1 MKQRDPAVA
10 AGAAVCL
17 CELERAGR
25 RAEHVGG
32 LDVPVGHAN
41 LVQVEKRGEQLAR
54 EALRLRLGHEV
65 LRLRQPVEER
75 AARAQL
81 AAQRHVL
88 RQVVDAEK
96 ADARRVADEAPH
108 ADLLVGRARR
118 LRLVDHLDRDALART
133 LVGPAHHRTKC
144 ALTQWPVDA
153 VQLEEAVLGELELLK
168 GPLSLPRHAG
178 AVDVITRAASSDPR
192 SGRLLQRHTEFGRGV
207 LNVYLL
213 RRLRVSGLRGRPGAL
228 RVIRQALT
236 QHEAREQVQQQ
247 AGRADEVGQQHRV
260 RGEDPPPPAVEPDVA
275 ADEEVPDE
283 HVRPLLGGEV
293 AVRAQL
299 EVGLQA
305 VLIRV
310 EELVEQIE
318 RRGDIGCTWPG

>member
-10 AGAAVCL
+10 TGAAVCL

-25 RAEHVGG
+25 RAENVSR
-32 LDVPVGHAN
+32 LDVPVGHSN

-65 LRLRQPVEER
+65 LRLRQPVEQC
-75 AARAQL
+75 AACAQL

-88 RQVVDAEK
+88 RQVVHAEQ

-133 LVGPAHHRTKC
+133 LVGPAHHRAKR

-168 GPLSLPRHAG
+168 GPISLPRHAG

-192 SGRLLQRHTEFGRGV
+192 SGRLAPTAK
-207 LNVYLL
+207 
-213 RRLRVSGLRGRPGAL
+213 RVW
-228 RVIRQALT
+228 T
-236 QHEAREQVQQQ
+236 
-247 AGRADEVGQQHRV
+247 
-260 RGEDPPPPAVEPDVA
+260 
-275 ADEEVPDE
+275 
-283 HVRPLLGGEV
+283 
-293 AVRAQL
+293 
-299 EVGLQA
+299 
-305 VLIRV
+305 
-310 EELVEQIE
+310 
-318 RRGDIGCTWPG
+318 GC